1 MGTGSRAVQ
10 ETTVRFHV
18 TADQRARE
26 HRFFTAMAALCALLV
41 FVGFAP
47 TYYLRSLTDQA
58 PLPPLVHLHA
68 AVSTGWIVM
77 FLAQTSLV
85 TAGRT
90 DIHRRLGIAGVVLAI
105 AVLVI
110 GWMTA
115 IDAARR
121 GVAPP
126 GAPPQPGFLL
136 IPLGTVLS
144 FAGLAGVGIGQ
155 RRRSETHKRLM
166 LLATIAILT
175 PALARFRY
183 YGFGGPPV
191 AIGGTLAMMAA
202 CLVYDRRAH
211 GRVHPAFRW
220 GAVFLTATLIGR
232 FAFAWTDGWRA
243 VGAWLIR

>member
-1 MGTGSRAVQ
+1 MGTESRAVR
-10 ETTVRFHV
+10 ETIVRFRL
-18 TADQRARE
+18 TAEERASD
-26 HRFFTAMAALCALLV
+26 HRFFTGMAGVCALLV
-41 FVGFAP
+41 LIGFAP
-47 TYYLRSLTDQA
+47 TYYLRSLTDNP
-58 PLPPLVHLHA
+58 PLSPLVHVHA
-68 AVSTGWIVM
+68 AVSTGWMVL

-85 TAGRT
+85 SAGRT
-90 DIHRRLGIAGVVLAI
+90 DLHRRLGILG
-105 AVLVI
+105 AVMAAALLVI

-136 IPLGTVLS
+136 IPLGTVGS
-144 FAGLAGVGIGQ
+144 FGILAGLALWN

-191 AIGGTLAMMAA
+191 AIGATLAMIAA

-211 GRVHPAFRW
+211 GRVHPAFVW
-220 GAVFLTATLIGR
+220 GGGFLTVTLIGR
-232 FAFAWTDGWRA
+232 FALAWTDGWRA

>member
-1 MGTGSRAVQ
+1 MGTDWRALRDP
-10 ETTVRFHV
+10 TVPFHL
-18 TADQRARE
+18 TPDQRARD
-26 HRFFTAMAALCALLV
+26 HRFFTGMAAACALLV

-47 TYYLRSLTDQA
+47 TYYLRSLSDQP
-58 PLPPLVHLHA
+58 PLPALVHLHA
-68 AVSTGWIVM
+68 AVSTGWIVL

-85 TAGRT
+85 AVGRT
-90 DIHRRLGIAGVVLAI
+90 AVHRRLGIAGAALA
-105 AVLVI
+105 ALVTVI
-110 GWMTA
+110 GWLTA
-115 IDAARR
+115 IDSARR

-136 IPLGTVLS
+136 IPLGTVLT
-144 FAGLAGVGIGQ
+144 FAALAGVGIWQ

-191 AIGGTLAMMAA
+191 AIGGTLAMIAV

-220 GAVFLTATLIGR
+220 GAAFLAATLIGR

-243 VGAWLIR
+243 IGAWLIG